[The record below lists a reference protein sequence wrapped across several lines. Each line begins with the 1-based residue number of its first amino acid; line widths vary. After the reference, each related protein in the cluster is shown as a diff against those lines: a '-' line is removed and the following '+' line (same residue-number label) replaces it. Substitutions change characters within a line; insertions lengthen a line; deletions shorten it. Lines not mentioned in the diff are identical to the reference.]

1 MNNFLEVVWINIFYN
16 IVSILIGLI
25 VLCFGIIKII
35 KEKKLLFPIICIAH
49 SILFIAFGILGFFVP
64 EEYSFIPI
72 LAILAFVI
80 TLIVFFLTVGK
91 KEKE

>member
-35 KEKKLLFPIICIAH
+35 KEKKLLFPIICIVH

>member
-25 VLCFGIIKII
+25 VLSFGIIKII
-35 KEKKLLFPIICIAH
+35 KEKKLLFSIICIVH
-49 SILFIAFGILGFFVP
+49 SILFIAFGILAFFVP